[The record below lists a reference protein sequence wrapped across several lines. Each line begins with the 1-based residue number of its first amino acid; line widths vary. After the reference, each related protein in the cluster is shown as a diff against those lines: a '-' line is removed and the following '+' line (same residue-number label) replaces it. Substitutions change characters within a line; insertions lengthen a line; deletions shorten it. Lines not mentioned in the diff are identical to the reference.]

1 MRAAHAETHL
11 CGVVADRPGLWPG
24 RTVASGWQA
33 ELALDFTRRRERTVL
48 AARRQRGP
56 LTVQRPFYP
65 EPDGVCHTYVLH
77 PPAGIVGGDD
87 LRMRFDL
94 AAGSHGLIT
103 TPAAT
108 RWYWSPG
115 IEARIDQQATV
126 AAGATLEW
134 LPQETL
140 LFAGAHARLAT
151 RIELVGDARFVG
163 WEILGLG
170 RPACGEVFRDG
181 RVDFRFEISR
191 DGRPVLFER
200 LRGDADGMPGMQ
212 GHTACAMFVATGAD
226 ATALDASRGALGGSD
241 DALAAATLIGDVLV
255 VRALAAHCEPLL
267 GTCNRV
273 WGAIRP
279 LVLGR
284 VAVAPRIWH
293 T

>member
-1 MRAAHAETHL
+1 MRAAVAESHL
-11 CGVVADRPGLWPG
+11 GPVADGRPVWPA
-24 RTVASGWQA
+24 RPVSTGWQA

-48 AARRQRGP
+48 ASRRQHGP

-65 EPDGVCHTYVLH
+65 EGDGVCHTYVLH

-87 LRMRFDL
+87 LRMRFAF
-94 AAGSHGLIT
+94 AAGSHGLVT

-115 IEARIDQQATV
+115 VEARVDQHAAV
-126 AAGATLEW
+126 ADGAVLEW

-151 RIELVGDARFVG
+151 RVDLTGSARFLG
-163 WEILGLG
+163 WEMLGFG
-170 RPACGEVFRDG
+170 RPACGEVFRNG
-181 RVDFRFEISR
+181 RLDFRFELRR
-191 DGRPVLFER
+191 DGRPLLSER
-200 LRGDADGMPGMQ
+200 LRGDAEGVPGLR
-212 GHTACAMFVATGAD
+212 GNAACATLIATGAD
-226 ATALDASRGALGGSD
+226 AATVDAVRTALADVS
-241 DALAAATLIGDVLV
+241 DALAAATLLGDVLV

-267 GTCNRV
+267 AACGRV
-273 WGAIRP
+273 WRTARP
-279 LVLGR
+279 LLLGR

>member
-1 MRAAHAETHL
+1 M
-11 CGVVADRPGLWPG
+11 
-24 RTVASGWQA
+24 ASGWQA

-48 AARRQRGP
+48 ASRRQHGP

-77 PPAGIVGGDD
+77 PPAGLVGGDD

-115 IEARIDQQATV
+115 IEARVDQHAIV
-126 AAGATLEW
+126 ADGATLEW

-151 RIELVGDARFVG
+151 RIELTGNARFLG

-170 RPACGEVFRDG
+170 RPACGEAFRDG
-181 RVDFRFEISR
+181 RVDFRFEIAR
-191 DGRPVLFER
+191 DGRPLLSER
-200 LRGDADGMPGMQ
+200 LRGDADGLPGMR
-212 GHTACAMFVATGAD
+212 GHTACATLVATGAD
-226 ATALDASRGALGGSD
+226 AATLDAVRETLAHGTD
-241 DALAAATLIGDVLV
+241 TLAAATLIGDLLV
-255 VRALAAHCEPLL
+255 VRALAPRCEPLL
-267 GTCNRV
+267 ATCNRA
-273 WGAIRP
+273 WGTLRP

-284 VAVAPRIWH
+284 VAVTPRIWH